1 MFIEPFIKSIVCA
14 FTQSS
19 LGIFSLF
26 ILLIGIAS
34 LFLALLFLGIVEV
47 PAEAIKF
54 CQVRINVRKIC
65 DLFNLNNNNNN
76 DNDNEDN
83 RLQRLIIIISF
94 LVIFYGL
101 GLSSPIIYNY
111 TISIAKKIHPVLTQ
125 RLAKTFLFL
134 KLRTN

>member
-76 DNDNEDN
+76 NNYNEDN

-111 TISIAKKIHPVLTQ
+111 TISIAKKST
-125 RLAKTFLFL
+125 RFLHKDLQKHFFF
-134 KLRTN
+134 